1 MMEFALSKFNLL
13 IFVTAIAAIVLFF
26 MNTVTS
32 NLTTRQGFEL
42 VYKTGKE
49 LKSGIDSESY
59 CTIKYIDIPTKL
71 RTNESSSSVYSIPYI
86 LNLSTYVI
94 PNPNQVPGALTNKL
108 VLAIMDRKK
117 TRIIAA
123 YDVDYNGTMYFAN
136 AFLPDNSNGPRYYE
150 DMSNWKSGET
160 DMPNLDLNPN
170 RVTSI
175 DTTIL
180 FIKKVVNTKNYYF
193 IMPCSK
199 RNGLRTCKDFV
210 QERLYNGNDPLNPDV
225 RVNCIEITDDL
236 TTI

>member
-42 VYKTGKE
+42 AYKTGKE

-71 RTNESSSSVYSIPYI
+71 KTNESSSAVYSIPYI
-86 LNLSTYVI
+86 LNLSTYEI
-94 PNPNQVPGALTNKL
+94 PENENSGLERKL
-108 VLAIMDRKK
+108 VLAIMDKK
-117 TRIIAA
+117 KSKIIAA
-123 YDVDYNGTMYFAN
+123 YDVDYNGEIYFAN
-136 AFLPDNSNGPRYYE
+136 AFLPDNSNDPTYYIQI
-150 DMSNWKSGET
+150 DNWEMNQDT
-160 DMPNLDLNPN
+160 LDLNPN

-180 FIKKVVNTKNYYF
+180 FMKKVVNTKSYYF

-210 QERLYNGNDPLNPDV
+210 QEKLYNEDTLETPPGIKI
-225 RVNCIEITDDL
+225 NCIDITDDL
-236 TTI
+236 SLI

>member
-1 MMEFALSKFNLL
+1 MEFALSKFNLL

-42 VYKTGKE
+42 AYKTGKE

-59 CTIKYIDIPTKL
+59 CTIKYIDIPIKL
-71 RTNESSSSVYSIPYI
+71 KTNESSSTMYSIPYI
-86 LNLSTYVI
+86 LNLSTYKI
-94 PNPNQVPGALTNKL
+94 PENENSGLKNKL
-108 VLAIMDRKK
+108 VLAIMDKK
-117 TRIIAA
+117 KSKIIAS
-123 YDVDYNGTMYFAN
+123 YDVDYNGTIYFAN
-136 AFLPDNSNGPRYYE
+136 AFLPEDSHDPTYYQNTT
-150 DMSNWKSGET
+150 NWVFS
-160 DMPNLDLNPN
+160 DINLDLNPN

-180 FIKKVVNTKNYYF
+180 FIKRVINTENYYY

-210 QERLYNGNDPLNPDV
+210 QERLYNENTITEPGV
-225 RVNCIEITDDL
+225 KVNCIEITDDL
-236 TTI
+236 SITT